1 MVNGQKIVAI
11 IQCRLT
17 SSRLPAKAML
27 DLGGKTLLERTIE
40 STKRSSILDEIWV
53 ATSNDRCDDLIEWKS
68 IQAGCNVFRGDLD
81 DVLNR
86 YAQCAIKANA
96 DIIVRVT
103 ADNPLTSPLLIDFAV
118 KHIITKK
125 CDYISFNN
133 IPYGAGTEAFT
144 MQALLYANEKSQDL
158 HEREHVTL
166 FIKNNPK
173 FFKIEFVDC
182 PMKDTRRPDIR
193 VTVDTLDDYKIM
205 AKYFSIINDCP
216 HDLVNFIKMTD
227 GKRLL

>member
-1 MVNGQKIVAI
+1 MVGKFKFVAI

-17 SSRLPAKAML
+17 STRLPAKVML
-27 DLGGKTLLERTIE
+27 DLGGKTLLERVIE
-40 STKRSSILDEIWV
+40 SAKKSTLIDEIWV

-103 ADNPLTSPLLIDFAV
+103 ADNPLTSPHLIDVAV

-125 CDYISFNN
+125 CDYVSFNC

-144 MQALLYANEKSQDL
+144 MQALLHANEKSQDL
-158 HEREHVTL
+158 HEREHVTI

-173 FFKIEFVDC
+173 LFKIEFVDC
-182 PMKDTRRPDIR
+182 PMKDIRRPDIR
-193 VTVDTLDDYKIM
+193 VTIDTLDDYKTM
-205 AKYFSIINDCP
+205 AKYFSIINDCS
-216 HDLVNFIKMTD
+216 HDLASFIKMSD